1 MNILGLLNNLKNLI
15 EKGKPVPFSNMVMV
29 DEKKLISLIE
39 EIEKNFPIEFEK
51 AKNVLKEKEEIIT
64 EARERAKKIIEG
76 AEDDKNRLIY
86 ESEIVVEA
94 KEKAD
99 EIIKE
104 AQKEAKKIKEEGEE
118 FVRELLSKID
128 NYLIRARGI
137 IEEGINNLME
147 DKNID

>member
-1 MNILGLLNNLKNLI
+1 MNILGLLNNLKSLI

-64 EARERAKKIIEG
+64 EARERAKRIIEG
-76 AEDDKNRLIY
+76 AEEDKKRLIY
-86 ESEIVVEA
+86 ESEIVKEA

-104 AQKEAKKIKEEGEE
+104 AQKEAERIKKEGEE
-118 FVRELLSKID
+118 FVKDLLSKID
-128 NYLIRARGI
+128 NYLIRARKI

-147 DKNID
+147 EENSD

>member
-39 EIEKNFPIEFEK
+39 EIEKNFPVEFEK

-64 EARERAKKIIEG
+64 EARERAKKIIEDV
-76 AEDDKNRLIY
+76 EDDKKKMIL

-104 AQKEAKKIKEEGEE
+104 AQEEAEKIKKEGED
-118 FVRELLSKID
+118 FVRDLLSKID
-128 NYLIRARGI
+128 DYLIRARKI

-147 DKNID
+147 DKNSD

>member
-15 EKGKPVPFSNMVMV
+15 EKGKPVPFSNMIMV

-51 AKNVLKEKEEIIT
+51 AKSVLKEKEEIIT
-64 EARERAKKIIEG
+64 NARERAKKIIES
-76 AEDDKNRLIY
+76 AEDDKKRLIY

-99 EIIKE
+99 EIINE
-104 AQKEAKKIKEEGEE
+104 AQEEAKKIKQEGEE
-118 FVRELLSKID
+118 FVRDLLSKID
-128 NYLIRARGI
+128 NYLIRARKI

-147 DKNID
+147 DKSID

>member
-51 AKNVLKEKEEIIT
+51 AKNILKEKEEIIT

>member
-64 EARERAKKIIEG
+64 EARERAKKIVEE
-76 AEDDKNRLIY
+76 AYDDKKKLIY
-86 ESEIVVEA
+86 ESEVVVEA
-94 KEKAD
+94 KEEA
-99 EIIKE
+99 ERIID
-104 AQKEAKKIKEEGEE
+104 EAKKEGEKIKKE
-118 FVRELLSKID
+118 GEDFVKDLLSKID
-128 NYLIRARGI
+128 NYLIRARKI
-137 IEEGINNLME
+137 IEEGISNLME
-147 DKNID
+147 ENNID

>member
-51 AKNVLKEKEEIIT
+51 AKNILKEKEEIIT

-104 AQKEAKKIKEEGEE
+104 AQKEAKRIKEEGEE